1 MRSSR
6 RSFLK
11 TAAASASVAAL
22 PRLGRA
28 TARFVADD
36 ALQAKL
42 AADPL
47 RPQFHLLPAKNWM
60 NDPNGP
66 IFWNGLYHMFFQYN
80 PNAAVWG
87 DMHWNHAVSEDM
99 IHWRHMP
106 IALAPTPGWADGDGC
121 FTGSAVND
129 NGVATILYT
138 GVKETSF
145 EQATLRD
152 SHHNFR
158 ETQCLATSSDP
169 QLRTWNKWKD
179 PVIQPP
185 NDPKLT
191 GFRDPFLWH
200 D

>member
-6 RSFLK
+6 RAFLK
-11 TAAASASVAAL
+11 SAAASSSLAIF
-22 PRLGRA
+22 PPA
-28 TARFVADD
+28 TRSTLEYFAVEDS
-36 ALQAKL
+36 LQARL

-87 DMHWNHAVSEDM
+87 NMHWNHAISEDM
-99 IHWRHMP
+99 IHWRHLP
-106 IALAPTPGWADGDGC
+106 IALAPTPGWDDADGC

-138 GVKETSF
+138 GVKATSSDR
-145 EQATLRD
+145 ATLRD
-152 SHHNFR
+152 GNHNFR
-158 ETQCLATSSDP
+158 EVQCLAIYSY
-169 QLRTWNKWKD
+169 QK
-179 PVIQPP
+179 
-185 NDPKLT
+185 
-191 GFRDPFLWH
+191 
-200 D
+200 